1 MRKILYRGK
10 LAEKQTQN
18 TLYPHNRAKFF
29 PDGWA
34 YGFYVPE
41 RSTTPFGD
49 VKTIASIIK
58 TGDPKE
64 LTTGM
69 WFDVDSD
76 TVGEFTG
83 LTDKNGKDIFE
94 GDIVKLQSGGGLLC
108 FNECEFVGIVK
119 HRIGGDTRCTLC
131 QLYIEAIDDPHNE
144 ANFDPRSIEVV
155 GNIYDNPEMLPLK
168 PKPDAEV

>member
-1 MRKILYRGK
+1 MRKILFRGK

-18 TLYPHNRAKFF
+18 TLYPQNRAKFF

-41 RSTTPFGD
+41 RSTTPFGN
-49 VKTIASIIK
+49 VKQIASIIK

-69 WFDVDSD
+69 WFDVDAN

-83 LTDKNGKDIFE
+83 FNDVDGKPIFE
-94 GDIVKLQSGGGLLC
+94 GDIVTLSYAPDTLYAVIWAEEQARFLLTDGE
-108 FNECEFVGIVK
+108 N
-119 HRIGGDTRCTLC
+119 
-131 QLYIEAIDDPHNE
+131 IEDFDDFYVFE
-144 ANFDPRSIEVV
+144 TKIV
-155 GNIYDNPEMLPLK
+155 GNIYDNPDIA
-168 PKPDAEV
+168 PKCEV